1 MSERKVCVV
10 VGVGP
15 GNGEA
20 YARRFAEGGYRVA
33 LLARSEEPAKALA
46 EELGGES
53 YTCDVRDTDRVR
65 EVMCQIH
72 GDLGPIEVLLYN
84 AGSGVFGDIEAVDED
99 TLRAAWE
106 VNVLGLFAAA
116 RAVTPTMKE
125 RGGAIVVTGATA
137 SLRGGARFAAFASA
151 KGAQRNLVQSMA
163 RQLQPEGVHVALV
176 IIDGMVDLPRTRE
189 MAPAMKDEE
198 FLQPAAI
205 AESVW
210 HVAHQP
216 KSAWT
221 HELDLRPHTESF

>member
-1 MSERKVCVV
+1 MSDSKVCVV

-20 YARRFAEGGYRVA
+20 YARRFAEGGYQVA
-33 LLARSEEPAKALA
+33 LLARSEEPAKELA
-46 EELGGES
+46 EELGGKS
-53 YTCDVRDTDRVR
+53 YRCDVRDTDRLR
-65 EVMCQIH
+65 EVFCQIH
-72 GDLGPIEVLLYN
+72 GDLGPIDVLLYN
-84 AGSGVFGDIEAVDED
+84 AGSGVFGDLESVDED
-99 TLRAAWE
+99 TMRAAWE

-116 RAVTPTMKE
+116 RAVAETMKE

-163 RQLQPEGVHVALV
+163 RHLQPEGVHVALV

-189 MAPAMKDEE
+189 MAPDMKDEE

-210 HVAHQP
+210 HLAHQP

-221 HELDLRPHTESF
+221 HELDLRPHVESF

>member
-1 MSERKVCVV
+1 MSESKVCVV

-20 YARRFAEGGYRVA
+20 FARRFAAGGYRVA

-53 YTCDVRDTDRVR
+53 YQCDVRDTDQLRDVLG
-65 EVMCQIH
+65 QIH
-72 GDLGPIEVLLYN
+72 GDLGPIDVLLYN
-84 AGSGVFGDIEAVDED
+84 AGSGVFGDLEAVDEE
-99 TLRAAWE
+99 TMRVAWE
-106 VNVLGLFAAA
+106 VNVLGLFTATKTVAPA
-116 RAVTPTMKE
+116 MKE

-163 RQLQPEGVHVALV
+163 RHLQPHGVHVALV
-176 IIDGMVDLPRTRE
+176 IVDGMVDLPRTRE
-189 MAPAMKDEE
+189 MMPDMKTEA
-198 FLQPAAI
+198 FLQPSAI
-205 AESVW
+205 AESIW

-221 HELDLRPHTESF
+221 LELDVRPHLETF